1 MKIGVVLEG
10 GAMRGM
16 YTAGVLDV
24 LMENDIFVDGAIGVS
39 AGAIFGCN
47 YKSKQ
52 IGRTIRYNLKYINDP
67 RYVSIRSLLKT
78 GELFGEQ
85 FCYHEIPERLDPFDT
100 ETFKSTPMEFYVVCT
115 DVKTGKPVYHK
126 CSNGDA
132 EDVQWM
138 RASASMP
145 LVSKVVKVDNYEL
158 LDGGISDSIPLKKFQ
173 ELGYKKNLVILTQ
186 PDGYRKQ
193 PNKLIP
199 LMKLSLKK
207 HPAVIKALAER
218 HEMYNNEL
226 DYVEKCQQEGNIFVL
241 RPSKNLNIKRTEKDK
256 NKLKSLYELGKSD
269 ALNKLEKIKKFI
281 NNNEREEIR

>member
-1 MKIGVVLEG
+1 MKIGAVLEG

-39 AGAIFGCN
+39 AGATFGCN

-52 IGRTIRYNLKYINDP
+52 IGRTIRYNLKYRHDP
-67 RYVSIRSLLKT
+67 RYASIRSLLKT

-85 FCYHEIPERLDPFDT
+85 FCYHDIPERLDPFDAD
-100 ETFKSTPMEFYVVCT
+100 TFQSTPMEFYVVCT
-115 DVKTGKPVYHK
+115 DVETGKPVYHK
-126 CSNGDA
+126 CTRGDG
-132 EDVQWM
+132 EDTQWI

-145 LVSKVVKVDNYEL
+145 VVSKVVNVGGYGL
-158 LDGGISDSIPLKKFQ
+158 LDGGISDSIPLKKIQ
-173 ELGYKKNLVILTQ
+173 ELGYEKNIVVLTQ

-199 LMKLSLKK
+199 LMKFSLKNN
-207 HPAVIKALAER
+207 PEIIKDLAKR

-226 DYVEKCQQEGNIFVL
+226 DYVEKCQQEGNTFVL
-241 RPSKNLNIKRTEKDK
+241 RPSKNLNIKRTEKDL

-269 ALNKLEKIKKFI
+269 ALNKLAEIKEFI
-281 NNNEREEIR
+281 GSNEYRVE